1 MNKSRGPYIGA
12 IQSSL
17 HGVGIHC
24 VEDWDFVSLTLT
36 SSLLLKLLHISLVS
50 MYTTVADFLLHVHPS
65 KVDTI
70 TLSTRIT
77 INFKWNHINSMQYIH
92 MKLSVFYF
100 RIESLSNDITIYVHS
115 IVWAQWKIEM
125 LSLSLSMS
133 TVSSRKRKKKSV
145 TVVYYYIAVRR
156 WQTFMCP
163 LLYMYLINKG
173 RRCLSILS
181 SRLKFIIYFI

>member
-1 MNKSRGPYIGA
+1 MNKSRGPYIAA

-77 INFKWNHINSMQYIH
+77 INFKWTPYKFDAIYSYETFCILFQNW
-92 MKLSVFYF
+92 
-100 RIESLSNDITIYVHS
+100 ITIKWHNNICPLHS
-115 IVWAQWKIEM
+115 V
-125 LSLSLSMS
+125 S
-133 TVSSRKRKKKSV
+133 TVEDWNV
-145 TVVYYYIAVRR
+145 EPILVHVYSE
-156 WQTFMCP
+156 QPET
-163 LLYMYLINKG
+163 
-173 RRCLSILS
+173 
-181 SRLKFIIYFI
+181 